1 MPIFLG
7 FLIPIAAFSFG
18 LGLTLPLLRL
28 ERLIFLQDTP
38 SLLQV
43 ISGLYEDGEPFIAV
57 LVFAFS
63 VMLPALKILVL
74 GISALHLSSR
84 KWLMALSSLGKWSM
98 MDVML
103 VALVIFA
110 AKTSGLASAQVL
122 PGLWFYAAATLS
134 TAIAAFMVGRTPSEH
149 SV

>member
-1 MPIFLG
+1 MPVLLG

-18 LGLTLPLLRL
+18 LGLTLPLLSM
-28 ERLIFLQDTP
+28 ERLYFLEDTP

-43 ISGLYEDGEPFIAV
+43 IGGLYDEGEVSIAG
-57 LVFAFS
+57 LVFLFS
-63 VMLPALKILVL
+63 VFLPALKILVL
-74 GISALHLSSR
+74 GISALHRSTN
-84 KWLMALSSLGKWSM
+84 KWLRALSYLGKWSM

-134 TAIAAFMVGRTPSEH
+134 TAVAAFMVGR
-149 SV
+149 VAR

>member
-1 MPIFLG
+1 MPVFLG

-18 LGLTLPLLRL
+18 LGLTLPLLRM
-28 ERLIFLQDTP
+28 ERLYFLQDTP
-38 SLLQV
+38 SLIQM
-43 ISGLYEDGEPFIAV
+43 INGLYEDGEPTIAV

-63 VMLPALKILVL
+63 VVLPALKILVL
-74 GISALHLSSR
+74 GISALHPSSV
-84 KWLMALSSLGKWSM
+84 KWLMTLSYLGKWSM

-122 PGLWFYAAATLS
+122 PGLWFYAVATLS
-134 TAIAAFMVGRTPSEH
+134 TAIAAFMVSRTAS
-149 SV
+149 

>member
-1 MPIFLG
+1 MPVLLG

-18 LGLTLPLLRL
+18 LGLTLPLLSM
-28 ERLIFLQDTP
+28 ERLYFLEDTP

-43 ISGLYEDGEPFIAV
+43 IGGLYDEGEVSIAG
-57 LVFAFS
+57 LVFLFS
-63 VMLPALKILVL
+63 VFLPALKILVL
-74 GISALHLSSR
+74 GISALHRSTS
-84 KWLMALSSLGKWSM
+84 KWLRALSYLGKWSM

-134 TAIAAFMVGRTPSEH
+134 TAVAAFMVGR
-149 SV
+149 VAR

>member
-1 MPIFLG
+1 MPVLLG
-7 FLIPIAAFSFG
+7 FLISLAALSLG
-18 LGLTLPLLRL
+18 LGLTLPLLSV
-28 ERLIFLQDTP
+28 ERLYFLEDTP

-43 ISGLYEDGEPFIAV
+43 VGGLYEDGEVSIAG
-57 LVFAFS
+57 LVFVFS
-63 VMLPALKILVL
+63 VLLPMLKILVL
-74 GISALHLSSR
+74 GISALRQSSG
-84 KWLMALSSLGKWSM
+84 KWLKALSYLGKWSM

-134 TAIAAFMVGRTPSEH
+134 TAVAAFLVKRSARQH
-149 SV
+149 L

>member
-1 MPIFLG
+1 MPVLLG
-7 FLIPIAAFSFG
+7 VLIPVAAFSFS
-18 LGLTLPLLRL
+18 LGLTLPLLSM
-28 ERLIFLQDTP
+28 ERLYFLEDRP

-43 ISGLYEDGEPFIAV
+43 IRGLYEGDEVSIAG
-57 LVFAFS
+57 LVFLFS
-63 VMLPALKILVL
+63 VLLPGLKILVL
-74 GISALHLSSR
+74 GISALHRPSS
-84 KWLMALSSLGKWSM
+84 KWLRVLSYLGKWSM

-134 TAIAAFMVGRTPSEH
+134 TAVAAYVVGRGAR
-149 SV
+149 

>member
-1 MPIFLG
+1 MPVLLG

-18 LGLTLPLLRL
+18 LGLTLPLLQM
-28 ERLIFLQDTP
+28 ERLYFLQDTP
-38 SLLQV
+38 NLLQV
-43 ISGLYEDGEPFIAV
+43 INGLYEDGEPTIAI

-63 VMLPALKILVL
+63 VALPALKIVVL
-74 GISALHLSSR
+74 GISALHRSSR
-84 KWLMALSSLGKWSM
+84 KWLRTLSYLGKWSM

-110 AKTSGLASAQVL
+110 AKTSGLASAEVL

-134 TAIAAFMVGRTPSEH
+134 TALAAFMVGH
-149 SV
+149 SAG